1 MRITLFILV
10 IFGGGACATAQES
23 ADTWEYS
30 LTPYVW
36 LPTISGKL
44 KYDLPP
50 GGGGSPIFSV
60 GPTDWLDLL
69 NFGVLVS
76 GSARKG
82 RLSVFADLVYLS
94 MTSKNDGRI
103 IAVDDGGTR
112 IPVDVSIVLDTRADM
127 DGLVW
132 TLAGGYALQ
141 ESESSRLDVFAGVR
155 FFGVDTAVR
164 WDLTSEI
171 TTPGGTTVLPA
182 QGSLNAGTDL
192 WDGIVGIRG
201 YTALGEGN
209 WSVPYYI
216 DVGTGSS
223 ELTWNATAGL
233 AYKFNWGDLL
243 MVYRHL
249 EYDQGADDLLQDF
262 SFSGPVVGAT
272 FRF

>member
-1 MRITLFILV
+1 MI
-10 IFGGGACATAQES
+10 IFGGGASATAQENS
-23 ADTWEYS
+23 DTWKYR

-50 GGGGSPIFSV
+50 GGGGSPIISV

-82 RLSVFADLVYLS
+82 RFSVYTDFVYLS
-94 MTSKNDGRI
+94 MTSKNDGRVI
-103 IAVDDGGTR
+103 FVDDGDTR
-112 IPVDVSIVLDTRADM
+112 IPVDVNIVLDTRADL

-141 ESESSRLDVFAGVR
+141 ESDSSRLDVIAGVR
-155 FFGVDTAVR
+155 FFAVDTRTR
-164 WDLTSEI
+164 WDLTTEI

-182 QGSLNAGTDL
+182 QGSLNGGTDL
-192 WDGIVGIRG
+192 WDGIVGVRG
-201 YTALGEGN
+201 YTALGKGN
-209 WSVPYYI
+209 WSVPYYFDI
-216 DVGTGSS
+216 GTGSS
-223 ELTWNATAGL
+223 ELTWNASAGL
-233 AYKFNWGDLL
+233 SYKFNWGDLL
-243 MVYRHL
+243 IAYRHL
-249 EYDQGADDLLQDF
+249 EYDQGVDKLLQDF
-262 SFSGPVVGAT
+262 SFSGPAVGGT